1 MSNKENISAE
11 VKEASIAQQR
21 RQKLLGALFVAIS
34 AVAWGFS
41 GTIAQYLTQWQ
52 GVQVEWLNCVRM
64 LGAAVLLVPLALS
77 RKDTRSE
84 IKQVFRNKTDL
95 RDTFIYA
102 IFGAFACQIGYLYT
116 IAYTNSGTATMFE
129 QAGMI
134 LVVAYTC
141 ITVRRKPT
149 RREIIALLLA
159 LGGTFCLCTQ
169 GNLGSIALPP
179 QGLAWGLFAAVGM
192 ATYVVLPVRLLEKYQ
207 GLTIT
212 TLAMCMAGVVITLF
226 FQPWNIMP
234 TLSAQVVIG
243 TFATI
248 ILGTVLAYLLFLE
261 GVKRVG
267 AIIGGLLDA
276 IEPVTAIVV
285 SALWLGTIVTG
296 WDALGCVLIVG
307 MLILITIPEKDV

>member
-1 MSNKENISAE
+1 MDRNEDIPQTPKQTDSAP
-11 VKEASIAQQR
+11 SRQ
-21 RQKLLGALFVAIS
+21 QKLIGALFVAIS
-34 AVAWGFS
+34 AVSWGFS

-64 LGAAVLLVPLALS
+64 LGAAVLLVPLALI
-77 RKDTRSE
+77 RKDTRKE
-84 IKQVFRNKTDL
+84 IGQVFRRKIDL

-179 QGLAWGLFAAVGM
+179 EGLAWGLFAAIGM

-234 TLSAQVVIG
+234 QLSFEVVAG

-267 AIIGGLLDA
+267 AIVGGLLDA
-276 IEPVTAIVV
+276 IEPVTAMIL
-285 SALWLGTIVTG
+285 SALWLGTVITG
-296 WDALGCVLIVG
+296 WDTLGCALIIG
-307 MLILITIPEKDV
+307 MLVLVTLPEKNA